1 MQARGA
7 CVLEELKAEICELN
21 LELPRGGLVTWT
33 SGNVSGRDRETGLVV
48 IKPSGIRFEALRP
61 EHMVV
66 VDDHGQTVE
75 GDLKASSDVFTHCVI
90 YRGRPDVYGV
100 VHTHSRY
107 ATAFA
112 AVGKTIPPV
121 LTAICDEFG
130 GTIPLGKLELIGNED
145 IGREVLRSIGDSP
158 AILMQNHGVF
168 TIGKTPEAA
177 VKAAVMVEDVAHT
190 VFVAMQLGE
199 PIVIPDDIVA
209 RLRQRYV
216 TQYGQG

>member
-1 MQARGA
+1 
-7 CVLEELKAEICELN
+7 VLEKLKEEICELN
-21 LELPRGGLVTWT
+21 LELPRNGLVTWT
-33 SGNVSGRDRETGLVV
+33 SGNVSGRDREAGLVV

-66 VDDHGQTVE
+66 VDDHGQIVE
-75 GDLKASSDVFTHCVI
+75 GDLKASSDVYTHCVI
-90 YRGRPDVYGV
+90 YRGRPDVFGV

-168 TIGKTPEAA
+168 TVGKTPEAA

>member
-1 MQARGA
+1 M
-7 CVLEELKAEICELN
+7 LEELKQEVCALN
-21 LELPRGGLVTWT
+21 LELPRNGLVTWT
-33 SGNVSGRDRETGLVV
+33 SGNVSGRDRESGLVV
-48 IKPSGIRFEALRP
+48 IKPTGIRFEALRP

-66 VDDHGQTVE
+66 VDAYGKVVE
-75 GDLKASSDVFTHCVI
+75 GDLKASSDVYTHCVI
-90 YRGRPDVYGV
+90 YRGRPDVFGV
-100 VHTHSRY
+100 VHTHSDY

-168 TIGKTPEAA
+168 TVGKTPELA
-177 VKAAVMVEDVAHT
+177 VKAAVMVEDVART
-190 VFVAMQLGE
+190 VWIAMQMGQ
-199 PIVIPDDIVA
+199 PIPIPEDIVA
-209 RLRQRYV
+209 KLRRRYV
-216 TQYGQG
+216 NEYGQGGAV

>member
-1 MQARGA
+1 M
-7 CVLEELKAEICELN
+7 
-21 LELPRGGLVTWT
+21 
-33 SGNVSGRDRETGLVV
+33 
-48 IKPSGIRFEALRP
+48 
-61 EHMVV
+61 
-66 VDDHGQTVE
+66 
-75 GDLKASSDVFTHCVI
+75 
-90 YRGRPDVYGV
+90 

-112 AVGKTIPPV
+112 AVGKAIPAV

-130 GTIPLGKLELIGNED
+130 GPIPLGELELIGNED

-190 VFVAMQLGE
+190 VWLAMQMGE
-199 PIVIPDDIVA
+199 PDSPIPEDIVA
-209 RLRQRYV
+209 AAAALYERVRAITDTGRAAGLGGVPTSATSACDARFTLTPAV
-216 TQYGQG
+216 T

>member
-1 MQARGA
+1 M
-7 CVLEELKAEICELN
+7 LEKLKEEVCELN
-21 LELPRGGLVTWT
+21 LELPRNGLVTWT
-33 SGNVSGRDRETGLVV
+33 SGNASGRDRETGLIV

-61 EHMVV
+61 DNMVV
-66 VDDHGQTVE
+66 VNAEGHVVE
-75 GDLKASSDVFTHCVI
+75 GKLKPSSDVYTHCVI

-100 VHTHSRY
+100 VHTHSDY

-112 AVGKTIPPV
+112 AVGKSIPPV

-168 TIGKTPEAA
+168 TVGKTPELA
-177 VKAAVMVEDVAHT
+177 VKAAVMVEDVART
-190 VFVAMQLGE
+190 VFIAMQLGQ
-199 PIVIPDDIVA
+199 PIPIPEDIVA
-209 RLRQRYV
+209 KLRRRYV
-216 TQYGQG
+216 NEYGQGGAV